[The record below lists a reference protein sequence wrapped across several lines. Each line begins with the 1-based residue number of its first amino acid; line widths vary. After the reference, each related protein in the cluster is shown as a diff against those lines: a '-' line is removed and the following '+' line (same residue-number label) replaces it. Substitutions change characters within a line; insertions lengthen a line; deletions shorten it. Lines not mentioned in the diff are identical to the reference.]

1 MKKNTTELIAF
12 ALVVLVMLA
21 IMGMATFLSVHTGNY
36 KCMWLLML
44 MLVTDIH
51 VKVNDDKDDKG
62 ED

>member
-12 ALVVLVMLA
+12 ALMVFLMLS

-36 KCMWLLML
+36 KWMWLLTL

-51 VKVNDDKDDKG
+51 VKVDDDEPKNDK
-62 ED
+62 

>member
-12 ALVVLVMLA
+12 ALMVLLMLA
-21 IMGMATFLSVHTGNY
+21 IMGMATFLSVHTDNY
-36 KCMWLLML
+36 HWMWLLTL

-51 VKVNDDKDDKG
+51 VKVDDDKDDKG